1 MTDLRLQNRIGQD
14 DREALEHIAR
24 ALEGRVLSGPASVGA
39 PANVNSE
46 AGSGIPAANPPAA
59 GGEAGAETTSP
70 DGIPPLGPAGIETLI
85 EAMPAAIG
93 ILKGDALSTVNSAF
107 AYAFGYRSPT
117 ELIEAGGLGA
127 ILPGGIADLLA
138 RPPREPVSNIA
149 ALSHSRRRLSVT
161 FVLTPLD
168 QSAQLQLLRLV
179 DPSDLE
185 PEPPAP
191 EAHAET
197 QGAPTATPETPTTET
212 ATTETP
218 GTETVVAET
227 SGDTVTALQPEKPHA
242 PSEPIAAAAA
252 PAHMPQATPESVQT
266 AAPSEPANDKA
277 PDTTPANAG
286 TDEVDKAAAEIEA
299 LRTRTREFAAR
310 QLDFLAKVSHEV
322 RTPLN
327 SIIGFAELM
336 LHERFGPIG
345 NSRYKGYAEDI
356 HQSGLYAL
364 SLLNDLLDISK
375 IEAGKFELDFT
386 SVDVAEV
393 VEACVA
399 SLQPL
404 AKRTRIVLRTSF
416 ADDLPLV
423 LADPRR
429 LRQIL
434 LNLLT
439 NAIKFTR
446 EGGQVIVSG
455 TMVNKEIA
463 GNETP
468 ANDTAAKELRLRVR
482 DSGVGMSE
490 NDIAYAMQPFHQLDT
505 SPRHQ
510 SGTGLGLPLTKALT
524 DAIRARLE
532 LTSEPG
538 VGTSADVIFPS
549 DRLFRR

>member
-1 MTDLRLQNRIGQD
+1 MRKICSSSLSPGLIVTDLRLQNRIGKD
-14 DREALEHIAR
+14 DQEALEHIAR
-24 ALEGRVLSGPASVGA
+24 ALEGRVLPDPAAAGVNGEANRNTKKGARSADATDGLGA
-39 PANVNSE
+39 P
-46 AGSGIPAANPPAA
+46 
-59 GGEAGAETTSP
+59 
-70 DGIPPLGPAGIETLI
+70 PPLDPTGVETLI

-93 ILKGDALSTVNSAF
+93 ILKGDALTTVNSAF
-107 AYAFGYRSPT
+107 AYAFGYRAPA
-117 ELIEAGGLGA
+117 ELIGSGGLDA
-127 ILPGGIADLLA
+127 ILPGGVTALLA
-138 RPPREPVSNIA
+138 HAPNERISDIA
-149 ALSHSRRRLSVT
+149 VRSRSRRRLSVT
-161 FVLTPLD
+161 FILTPLD
-168 QSAQLQLLRLV
+168 GDAQLRLLRLV
-179 DPSDLE
+179 DPADIDPSELE
-185 PEPPAP
+185 PEPPATGPPNAEPPKAEISAPAAAGNAADRALNTDAAPPACSLFAVPAVTPVPNPRP
-191 EAHAET
+191 ETTPHASAAENT
-197 QGAPTATPETPTTET
+197 DADAPAGQPPVAADTSGLHSKPLDKLEASDDTATE
-212 ATTETP
+212 
-218 GTETVVAET
+218 
-227 SGDTVTALQPEKPHA
+227 QA
-242 PSEPIAAAAA
+242 PP
-252 PAHMPQATPESVQT
+252 MQAQE
-266 AAPSEPANDKA
+266 E
-277 PDTTPANAG
+277 
-286 TDEVDKAAAEIEA
+286 
-299 LRTRTREFAAR
+299 AAR

-345 NSRYKGYAEDI
+345 NARYKGYAEDI

-423 LADPRR
+423 VADPRR
-429 LRQIL
+429 LRQIM

-439 NAIKFTR
+439 NAIKFTP

-455 TMVNKEIA
+455 TIV
-463 GNETP
+463 GG
-468 ANDTAAKELRLRVR
+468 DLRLRVH
-482 DSGVGMSE
+482 DTGVGMSE
-490 NDIAYAMQPFHQLDT
+490 IDIAYAMQPFHQLDT

-524 DAIRARLE
+524 DAIRARLD

-538 VGTSADVIFPS
+538 VGTSADVIFS
-549 DRLFRR
+549 KERLFRS

>member
-24 ALEGRVLSGPASVGA
+24 ALEGRVLSGPASVGE
-39 PANVNSE
+39 PANVNGE
-46 AGSGIPAANPPAA
+46 PANGSLAAPAATD
-59 GGEAGAETTSP
+59 GGADEQLSTP
-70 DGIPPLGPAGIETLI
+70 QLDPAGVEALI

-93 ILKGDALSTVNSAF
+93 ILKGDALNTVNSAF
-107 AYAFGYRSPT
+107 AYAFGYRSPA
-117 ELIEAGGLGA
+117 ELIEAGGLDA
-127 ILPGGIADLLA
+127 ILPGGLA
-138 RPPREPVSNIA
+138 ELRGHPPREPIGGIA
-149 ALSHSRRRLSVT
+149 AVSRSRRRLSVT
-161 FVLTPLD
+161 FLLSPLD
-168 QSAQLQLLRLV
+168 QGGQVQLLRLV

-191 EAHAET
+191 EAEATAAAVAIPTSQTSEPEAQAE
-197 QGAPTATPETPTTET
+197 QEAQAEPLAVAVAPA
-212 ATTETP
+212 
-218 GTETVVAET
+218 VAEPAPAE
-227 SGDTVTALQPEKPHA
+227 SAPEVAQPA
-242 PSEPIAAAAA
+242 PSPAVTKDRTDEADTAAA
-252 PAHMPQATPESVQT
+252 V
-266 AAPSEPANDKA
+266 
-277 PDTTPANAG
+277 
-286 TDEVDKAAAEIEA
+286 AAA
-299 LRTRTREFAAR
+299 LRERTREAAAR

-345 NSRYKGYAEDI
+345 NTRYKGYAEDI

-429 LRQIL
+429 LRQVL

-455 TMVNKEIA
+455 TMV
-463 GNETP
+463 GN
-468 ANDTAAKELRLRVR
+468 ELRLRVR

-538 VGTSADVIFPS
+538 VGTSADVIFPKE
-549 DRLFRR
+549 RLFRR